1 MARLTA
7 EERVQREVRAAAQR
21 ERDAVEVP
29 PQWVGVRAAE
39 AAAWVLLVPGAA
51 GVWLAYSRDSIAGMV
66 LVALVTVW
74 AFTAAQWVALPT
86 RERSGGFALAA
97 GAAGLALWLTDRHSA
112 AIALGV
118 ISLVGGVA
126 WLARTARARKR
137 VHRFAWAAAQLAEA
151 TGDKRALHRILT
163 PAATAT
169 GLPAR
174 WSVPENS
181 TRRMVSLDDDED
193 DADPA
198 PWSSTNTFDPARV
211 LSTALGAKV
220 AVKVTRG
227 IGLITVAVQSK
238 DAAERKR
245 YDQVLTKFVG
255 GRVTVLER
263 DDDGAFQ
270 RLEFTWP
277 AKSADRVTATPYQAR
292 IVRTLQSQLGVSLAA
307 RWDLKKGFTV
317 LTPLPPLATRLP
329 RPPRNPDKPMQIAFG
344 EQRGGVACIFD
355 MDGTLPHIAIGGG
368 TGAGKTVLART
379 LLLGLPRLFGKVV
392 EVYPIDPKMIG
403 FLGLDRIPGVHA
415 PADDAESIVLYLELV
430 QAEMMRR
437 YDALKAGTVKRNDL
451 TPLVL
456 LIDEGEEMADILNDW
471 WVSGEG
477 KEDWQRRRNMEK
489 KPTGTTHPAMKL
501 YLGSVLRL
509 GRAARVHVIAASQQ
523 FSTAWMSTSSRSQFG
538 IRIAV
543 SNLEA
548 STSEMLFGSRIATT
562 GLDGSTPGRAW
573 VSIGRGAVPVEA
585 QIYWTPEIEEGLND
599 GDRKILHDLG
609 VRLPDDPADLV
620 IPGELSGDLGLS
632 GPAAAAAATAHRITP
647 TPSPAPVPVEAP
659 AEDGAALVAQAAE
672 LVLTSQFA
680 STAMISRKL
689 RIGHAAAVAVL
700 DQLAAH
706 DVVAETG
713 DGAFDVLLPPEALAA
728 LLDRLDERP
737 AVDAGGAPAAAVDI
751 DEDEVDEQPDVE
763 EFTGEEVSVLELTDG
778 ARVLI
783 DVDGVP
789 TPATVQDVA
798 PDDVD
803 EDYLAVTYLTDAGE
817 EGVISV
823 TDDES
828 LLVLDPTP

>member
-29 PQWVGVRAAE
+29 AQWVGVRAAE
-39 AAAWVLLVPGAA
+39 AASWIALAAGAA
-51 GVWLAYSRDSIAGMV
+51 GVWLAYTNDSVAGMILTA
-66 LVALVTVW
+66 LVAVW
-74 AFTAAQWVALPT
+74 AFAAARWVALPT
-86 RERSGGFALAA
+86 QERSGAFALAA
-97 GAAGLALWLTDRHSA
+97 GAAAVALWLTDRRPV
-112 AIALGV
+112 AIALAV
-118 ISLVGGVA
+118 VSLAAGAA
-126 WLARTARARKR
+126 WMVHTARARKR

-163 PAATAT
+163 PAPTDS

-181 TRRMVSLDDDED
+181 TRRMVAEDDDED

-198 PWSSTNTFDPARV
+198 PWTSSNTFDPARV
-211 LSTALGAKV
+211 LSAALGTKV

-227 IGLITVAVQSK
+227 IGLVTVAEQSK

-255 GRVTVLER
+255 GRVTALER
-263 DDDGAFQ
+263 DEDGAFQ

-277 AKSADRVTATPYQAR
+277 AKSADRVTAVPYQAR
-292 IVRTLQSQLGVSLAA
+292 IVRTLQSQLGVSLTA
-307 RWDLKKGFTV
+307 RWDLKKGVAV

-344 EQRGGVACIFD
+344 EQRGGVTCIFD

-379 LLLGLPRLFGKVV
+379 LLLGLPRLFGTVV

-415 PADDAESIVLYLELV
+415 PADDAESIVRYLELV

-471 WVSGEG
+471 WTSGEG
-477 KEDWQRRRNMEK
+477 KEDWQQRRRMEK

-585 QIYWTPEIEEGLND
+585 QIYWTPEIEEGLNEA
-599 GDRKILHDLG
+599 DRAILHGLG
-609 VRLPDDPADLV
+609 VRLPDDAADLV
-620 IPGELSGDLGLS
+620 IPGELSPDLVPALA
-632 GPAAAAAATAHRITP
+632 PAAPARVEDSAA
-647 TPSPAPVPVEAP
+647 APVPVVTESAAVDV
-659 AEDGAALVAQAAE
+659 AELVAQAAE

-680 STAMISRKL
+680 STAMITRKL

-706 DVVAETG
+706 DVVAETEG
-713 DGAFDVLLPPEALAA
+713 GQYEVLLPPEALAA

-737 AVDAGGAPAAAVDI
+737 AVYAGSAPAASADA
-751 DEDEVDEQPDVE
+751 DDDPADEQVDVE

-828 LLVLDPTP
+828 LLVLDPAP

>member
-7 EERVQREVRAAAQR
+7 EQRIQRDIDAAAKRAR
-21 ERDAVEVP
+21 EAVKVP
-29 PQWVGVRAAE
+29 AQWVGIRQAE
-39 AAAWVLLVPGAA
+39 LGSWGVLAPGAVA
-51 GVWLAYSRDSIAGMV
+51 IWAAYNADSAAGMI
-66 LVALVTVW
+66 
-74 AFTAAQWVALPT
+74 TAALITAWLFCAARWVALPASN
-86 RERSGGFALAA
+86 RGGAFAIATTAA
-97 GAAGLALWLTDRHSA
+97 AAGLLLLDRQA
-112 AIALGV
+112 AAVGV
-118 ISLVGGVA
+118 LVTAAAAAAG
-126 WLARTARARKR
+126 WTWWTARARKR
-137 VHRFAWAAAQLAEA
+137 VHRFAWAAAQLADA
-151 TGDKRALHRILT
+151 SGDQRELHRILT
-163 PAATAT
+163 PAPTPN

-174 WSVPENS
+174 WSVPEIS
-181 TRRMVSLDDDED
+181 TRRMVTEDVDDED
-193 DADPA
+193 DLSEPA
-198 PWSSTNTFDPARV
+198 PWTSTNTFDPARV
-211 LSTALGAKV
+211 LSAALGTKV
-220 AVKVTRG
+220 AVKITRG
-227 IGLITVAVQSK
+227 IGVITPADQSK
-238 DAAERKR
+238 GAAERKR

-263 DDDGAFQ
+263 DEAGAFQ

-277 AKSADRVTATPYQAR
+277 ARSADRVTAVPYQAR
-292 IVRTLQSQLGVSLAA
+292 IVKTLQSQLGVSLTA
-307 RWDLKKGFTV
+307 RWDLKKGVAT

-344 EQRGGVACIFD
+344 EQRGGVTCIFD

-379 LLLGLPRLFGKVV
+379 LLLGLPRLFGTVV

-437 YDALKAGTVKRNDL
+437 YDALKAGTIKRNDL

-471 WVSGEG
+471 WTSGEG

-548 STSEMLFGSRIATT
+548 STSDMLFGSRIATS

-573 VSIGRGAVPVEA
+573 VAIGRGAVPVEA
-585 QIYWTPEIEEGLND
+585 QIYWTPEIEEGLD
-599 GDRKILHDLG
+599 DADREILHGLG
-609 VRLPDDPADLV
+609 VRLPDDPEDLV
-620 IPGELSGDLGLS
+620 IPGEFTADLE
-632 GPAAAAAATAHRITP
+632 PTP
-647 TPSPAPVPVEAP
+647 TRPALPARTERAPAVPVPVPAESA

-672 LVLTSQFA
+672 LVLTTQFA
-680 STAMISRKL
+680 STAMITRKL

-706 DVVAETG
+706 DVVAETEG
-713 DGAFDVLLPPEALAA
+713 GQYEVLLPPEALAA

-737 AVDAGGAPAAAVDI
+737 AVDAGSAPAAAADA
-751 DEDEVDEQPDVE
+751 DEDPADEQADVE
-763 EFTGEEVSVLELTDG
+763 EFTGAEVSVLELTDG